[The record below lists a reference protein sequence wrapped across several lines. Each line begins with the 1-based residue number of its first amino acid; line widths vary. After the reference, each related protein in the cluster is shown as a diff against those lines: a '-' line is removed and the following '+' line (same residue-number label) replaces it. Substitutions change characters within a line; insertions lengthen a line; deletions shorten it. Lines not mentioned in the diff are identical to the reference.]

1 MCRKNKRGAPLNNK
15 NATKPASERVDGGAY
30 SRLNINIPRKLKSQL
45 VREACENGEN
55 LTRLVIRKL
64 AE

>member
-1 MCRKNKRGAPLNNK
+1 MKNKRGAPTGNK
-15 NATKPASERVDGGAY
+15 NAAKPAEMRVDGGTY
-30 SRLNINIPRKLKSQL
+30 SRLNINIPRKLKSHL
-45 VREACENGEN
+45 VRKACENGEN